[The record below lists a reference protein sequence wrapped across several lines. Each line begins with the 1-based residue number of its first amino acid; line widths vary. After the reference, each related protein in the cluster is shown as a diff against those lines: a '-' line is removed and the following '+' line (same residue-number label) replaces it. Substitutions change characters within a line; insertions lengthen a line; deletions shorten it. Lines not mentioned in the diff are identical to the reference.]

1 MEMHTRLI
9 KERERLGLNQDQM
22 AVAGGMKKRAYCYYE
37 SGERAPDAIFLSGVA
52 KLGAD
57 IRYIVTGERDGP
69 PPDVLSAD
77 ERYLLER
84 YRSSPQPLKDAAL
97 RVLLGGEAPTGKSKK
112 QVFNKDVSGQV
123 AMGKIINKGSGKK

>member
-1 MEMHTRLI
+1 MKMHDRLI

-52 KLGAD
+52 KFGAD

-69 PPDVLSAD
+69 PPEILSAD

-97 RVLLGGEAPTGKSKK
+97 RVLLGSEAPASKSKK
-112 QVFNKDVSGQV
+112 QVFNKEVSGQV
-123 AMGKIINKGSGKK
+123 ALGKIINKGSGEK